1 MLGLSSQIVA
11 NGRQTARADRV
22 DRIPLRPP
30 QAILRRR
37 VSFLSRDRGA
47 ATLQTLQQPTQD
59 SRWMDSDEQMHMS
72 PDHPDLQDSGTL
84 LCGDR
89 AQEAAQEPSHPCID
103 QRPAITGLPD
113 NVTIDTIDHARNLN
127 RVGPRN
133 SIFLTRCAALST
145 PHVTTRSIRLSSVTE
160 MRAFRPAQSRV
171 NSGPADQEGDPCP
184 RSRE

>member
-11 NGRQTARADRV
+11 NGSQTARADRV
-22 DRIPLRPP
+22 DRIPLRPA
-30 QAILRRR
+30 QAIVRRR

-47 ATLQTLQQPTQD
+47 ATFQTLQQPTQD
-59 SRWMDSDEQMHMS
+59 SRWMDSDEHMHMS

-84 LCGDR
+84 LRGDS
-89 AQEAAQEPSHPCID
+89 AQEAAQEPSHSCID
-103 QRPAITGLPD
+103 QRPAITGFPD

-145 PHVTTRSIRLSSVTE
+145 PHVTTRYIRLYSVT
-160 MRAFRPAQSRV
+160 Q
-171 NSGPADQEGDPCP
+171 
-184 RSRE
+184 

>member
-1 MLGLSSQIVA
+1 MMLGLSSQIVA

-37 VSFLSRDRGA
+37 VSVLSRDRGA

-59 SRWMDSDEQMHMS
+59 SRWIDADEQMHMS
-72 PDHPDLQDSGTL
+72 PNHPDLQDSCTL

-89 AQEAAQEPSHPCID
+89 AQEAAQGPSHPCID

-113 NVTIDTIDHARNLN
+113 NVTI
-127 RVGPRN
+127 
-133 SIFLTRCAALST
+133 
-145 PHVTTRSIRLSSVTE
+145 RSEEHTSEL
-160 MRAFRPAQSRV
+160 QSR
-171 NSGPADQEGDPCP
+171 PHL
-184 RSRE
+184 